1 MITTG
6 QKIRNLRK
14 LYHITQAEFAKN
26 IGINR
31 GNLVSYENDVNNV
44 PHYVI
49 EKICLATGITQDY
62 FDDNITLTEA
72 FKISNLNINK
82 PKFQNKQISTFL
94 LYNSLQQLIDK
105 KQPIRVE
112 DNSSILQTIFDV
124 DTKNFIFLKIKNK
137 EGLPLAQDGDFLDIS
152 LDINLIKSYDWI
164 IISYLNEV
172 MIVRYNRI
180 SQDQISLQ
188 ADDKKFIISLDEF
201 KNIKI
206 YAIVKN
212 VISCKQV

>member
-1 MITTG
+1 MYEEKS
-6 QKIRNLRK
+6 KIP
-14 LYHITQAEFAKN
+14 
-26 IGINR
+26 
-31 GNLVSYENDVNNV
+31 S
-44 PHYVI
+44 
-49 EKICLATGITQDY
+49 
-62 FDDNITLTEA
+62 
-72 FKISNLNINK
+72 
-82 PKFQNKQISTFL
+82 KFQNKQISTFL

-152 LDINLIKSYDWI
+152 LDIKLIKSYDWI
-164 IISYLNEV
+164 IISYLDEV

>member
-1 MITTG
+1 MTAG
-6 QKIRNLRK
+6 QKIRNLRN

-31 GNLVSYENDVNNV
+31 GNLVSYENEVNNV

-62 FDDNITLTEA
+62 FSENITLVEA
-72 FKISNLNINK
+72 FKRSNLDIDR
-82 PKFQNKQISTFL
+82 PKFQNKQIATYL
-94 LYNSLQQLIDK
+94 LYGSLQQLINK
-105 KQPIRVE
+105 EQPTRIE
-112 DNSSILQTIFDV
+112 DNADIINAIFGKNS
-124 DTKNFIFLKIKNK
+124 KNFIFVKIKSK
-137 EGLPLAQDGDFLDIS
+137 EAMPFAQDGDFLDIS

-164 IISYLNEV
+164 IISYLDEI
-172 MIVRYNRI
+172 MIVKYNRI

-188 ADDKKFIISLDEF
+188 VDDRKFIMSLDEF
-201 KNIKI
+201 KNIKV

-212 VISCKQV
+212 IISLKQV